1 MKTIKRTKKIFAIM
15 MCMVML
21 LGFTVIASAETTP
34 RLIIS
39 GYTTD
44 KDEIKSG
51 DTFEMTISIQN
62 VSKKSDISNIKVTLS
77 TANNEI
83 VPASGSNTMYIE
95 KIAKEEIYELKVT
108 MEAGAD
114 LASKPYV
121 MDVKFS
127 YEDRYGTPIEDATTL
142 VIPVIQNQ
150 RVSVGSLD
158 VQSQAIMVGDETDVS
173 FTVNNQGRGEIF
185 NVNAKIVGEGIEAT
199 EAFVGNVASGGMGYV
214 DITVTAT
221 DYETATGTVQ
231 AIITFEDSVGN
242 ESQITQDIA
251 LEVFEYVEPVEDFS
265 DVTVTPEA
273 PSHISPVVIIA
284 VVVLVIVL
292 VVVIKKRK
300 QKKEE
305 EQDEI

>member
-1 MKTIKRTKKIFAIM
+1 MKTIKRTKKILAIM

-34 RLIIS
+34 RLIIT
-39 GYTTD
+39 GFTTD
-44 KDEIKSG
+44 KDEVKSG
-51 DTFEMTISIQN
+51 DTFEMTVSVQN
-62 VSKKSDISNIKVTLS
+62 VSKKSDISNIKLTFS

-83 VPASGSNTMYIE
+83 VPASGSSTMYIE

-108 MEAGAD
+108 MKAGAD
-114 LASKPYV
+114 LSSKSYV
-121 MDVKFS
+121 MDVKLS
-127 YEDRYGTPIEDATTL
+127 YEDRYGSPIEDATTL
-142 VIPVIQNQ
+142 VIPVVQNQ

-158 VQSQAIMVGDETDVS
+158 VQSQAIMEGDQTDIS
-173 FTVNNQGRGEIF
+173 FTVNNQGRGEIY
-185 NVNAKIVGEGIEAT
+185 NVNAKVVGDGIEAT
-199 EAFVGNVASGGMGYV
+199 DAFVGNVPSGGTGYV

-221 DYETATGTVQ
+221 DYTAATGTVQ
-231 AIITFEDSVGN
+231 AVITFEDSVGN

-251 LEVFEYVEPVEDFS
+251 LEVFEYEEPVDDFS
-265 DVTVTPEA
+265 DIDIVEEPAGVNPLALATV
-273 PSHISPVVIIA
+273 

-292 VVVIKKRK
+292 AVVVKKRK

>member
-1 MKTIKRTKKIFAIM
+1 MKTIKRTKKILAIM

-34 RLIIS
+34 RLIIT

-44 KDEIKSG
+44 KDQVKSG
-51 DTFEMTISIQN
+51 DTFEMTVSIQN

-108 MEAGAD
+108 MKAGAD

-142 VIPVIQNQ
+142 VVPVIQNQ

-158 VQSQAIMVGDETDVS
+158 VQSQAIMEGDETDVS

-185 NVNAKIVGEGIEAT
+185 NVNAKIVGDGIEAT
-199 EAFVGNVASGGMGYV
+199 DAFVGNVASGGTGYV

-221 DYETATGTVQ
+221 DYTAATGTVQ
-231 AIITFEDSVGN
+231 AVVTFEDSVGN

-251 LEVFEYVEPVEDFS
+251 LEVLAYEEPVEDIGAM
-265 DVTVTPEA
+265 DIVEEPA
-273 PSHISPVVIIA
+273 GINPVVIAVVA
-284 VVVLVIVL
+284 VVVIIIVA
-292 VVVIKKRK
+292 VVIKKRK

>member
-1 MKTIKRTKKIFAIM
+1 MKTIKRTKKILAIM

-34 RLIIS
+34 RLIIT

-108 MEAGAD
+108 MKAGAD
-114 LASKPYV
+114 LSSKPYV
-121 MDVKFS
+121 MDAKFS
-127 YEDRYGTPIEDATTL
+127 YEDRYGSPIEDATTL
-142 VIPVIQNQ
+142 VIPVVQNQ

-158 VQSQAIMVGDETDVS
+158 VQSQAIMEGDETDVS

-185 NVNAKIVGEGIEAT
+185 NVNAKIVGDGIEAT
-199 EAFVGNVASGGMGYV
+199 DAFVGNVASGGTGYV

-221 DYETATGTVQ
+221 DYTAATGTVQ
-231 AIITFEDSVGN
+231 AVITFEDSVGN

-251 LEVFEYVEPVEDFS
+251 LEVLAYEEPVEDIGAM
-265 DVTVTPEA
+265 DIVEEPAGINPVMIA
-273 PSHISPVVIIA
+273 VVAVVVII
-284 VVVLVIVL
+284 LVA
-292 VVVIKKRK
+292 VVIKKRK

>member
-1 MKTIKRTKKIFAIM
+1 MKTIKRTKKILAIM

-34 RLIIS
+34 RLIIT
-39 GYTTD
+39 GFTTD
-44 KDEIKSG
+44 KDEVKSG

-108 MEAGAD
+108 MKAGAD
-114 LASKPYV
+114 LSSKPYV

-127 YEDRYGTPIEDATTL
+127 YEDRYGSPIEDATTL
-142 VIPVIQNQ
+142 IVPVVQNQ

-158 VQSQAIMVGDETDVS
+158 VQSQAIMEGDETDVS

-185 NVNAKIVGEGIEAT
+185 NVNAKIVGDGIEAT
-199 EAFVGNVASGGMGYV
+199 DAFVGNVASGGTGYV

-221 DYETATGTVQ
+221 DYTAATGTVQ
-231 AIITFEDSVGN
+231 AVVTFEDSVGN

-251 LEVFEYVEPVEDFS
+251 LEVLAYEAPVEDIGAM
-265 DVTVTPEA
+265 DIVEEPA
-273 PSHISPVVIIA
+273 GINPVVIAVVA
-284 VVVLVIVL
+284 VVVIILVA
-292 VVVIKKRK
+292 VVIKKRK

>member
-34 RLIIS
+34 RLIIT

-95 KIAKEEIYELKVT
+95 KIAKEETYELKVT
-108 MEAGAD
+108 MKAGAD

-142 VIPVIQNQ
+142 VIPVVQNQ

-158 VQSQAIMVGDETDVS
+158 VQSQAIMEGDETDVS

-185 NVNAKIVGEGIEAT
+185 NVNAKVVGDGIEAT
-199 EAFVGNVASGGMGYV
+199 DAFVGNVTSGGTGYV

-221 DYETATGTVQ
+221 DYTAATGTVQ
-231 AIITFEDSVGN
+231 AVITFEDSVGN
-242 ESQITQDIA
+242 ESQVTQDIA
-251 LEVFEYVEPVEDFS
+251 LEVLAYEEPVEDIGS
-265 DVTVTPEA
+265 MDIVEEPA
-273 PSHISPVVIIA
+273 GINPVVIAVVA
-284 VVVLVIVL
+284 VVVIILVA
-292 VVVIKKRK
+292 VVIKKRK

>member
-1 MKTIKRTKKIFAIM
+1 MKTIKRTKKILAIM

-21 LGFTVIASAETTP
+21 LGFTVIACAEATP
-34 RLIIS
+34 RLIIT

-44 KDEIKSG
+44 KDEVKSG

-108 MEAGAD
+108 MKAGAD

-121 MDVKFS
+121 MDVKFA
-127 YEDRYGTPIEDATTL
+127 YEDRYDTPIEDATTL
-142 VIPVIQNQ
+142 VVPVVQNQ

-158 VQSQAIMVGDETDVS
+158 VQSQAIMEGDETDVS

-185 NVNAKIVGEGIEAT
+185 NVNAKIVGDGVEAT
-199 EAFVGNVASGGMGYV
+199 DAFVGNVSSGGTGYV
-214 DITVTAT
+214 DITVTAV
-221 DYETATGTVQ
+221 DYTAATGTVQ

-251 LEVFEYVEPVEDFS
+251 LEVFAYEEPVEDIGAM
-265 DVTVTPEA
+265 DIVEEPAGVN
-273 PSHISPVVIIA
+273 PVVIAVVA
-284 VVVLVIVL
+284 VVVIILVAI
-292 VVVIKKRK
+292 VIKKRK

>member
-34 RLIIS
+34 RLIIT

-44 KDEIKSG
+44 KDEVKSG
-51 DTFEMTISIQN
+51 DTFEMTVSVQN
-62 VSKKSDISNIKVTLS
+62 VSKKSDISNIKLTFS

-83 VPASGSNTMYIE
+83 VPASGSSTMYIE

-108 MEAGAD
+108 MKAGAD

-142 VIPVIQNQ
+142 VIPVVQNQ

-158 VQSQAIMVGDETDVS
+158 VQSQAIMEGDETDVS
-173 FTVNNQGRGEIF
+173 FTVNNQGRGEIY
-185 NVNAKIVGEGIEAT
+185 NVNAKVVGDGIEAT
-199 EAFVGNVASGGMGYV
+199 EAFVGNVTSGGTGYV

-221 DYETATGTVQ
+221 DYTAATGTVQ
-231 AIITFEDSVGN
+231 AVITFEDSVGN
-242 ESQITQDIA
+242 ESQITQDIS
-251 LEVFEYVEPVEDFS
+251 LEVLAYEEPVDDFS
-265 DVTVTPEA
+265 DIDIVEEPAGVNPLA
-273 PSHISPVVIIA
+273 LAAV

-292 VVVIKKRK
+292 AVVVKKRK

>member
-21 LGFTVIASAETTP
+21 LGFSVIASAETTP
-34 RLIIS
+34 RLIIT
-39 GYTTD
+39 GFTTD
-44 KDEIKSG
+44 KDEVKSG

-108 MEAGAD
+108 MKAGAD

-142 VIPVIQNQ
+142 VIPVVQNQ

-158 VQSQAIMVGDETDVS
+158 VQSQAIMEGDETDVS
-173 FTVNNQGRGEIF
+173 FTVNNQGRGEIY
-185 NVNAKIVGEGIEAT
+185 NVNAKVVGDGIEAT
-199 EAFVGNVASGGMGYV
+199 EAFVGNVTSGGTGYV

-221 DYETATGTVQ
+221 DYTAATGTVQ

-242 ESQITQDIA
+242 ESQITQDIS
-251 LEVFEYVEPVEDFS
+251 LEVLAYEEPVDDFS
-265 DVTVTPEA
+265 DIDIVEEPAGVNPLA
-273 PSHISPVVIIA
+273 LAAV

-292 VVVIKKRK
+292 AVVVKKRK

>member
-1 MKTIKRTKKIFAIM
+1 MKTIKRAKKILAIM

-34 RLIIS
+34 RLIIT
-39 GYTTD
+39 GFTTD

-51 DTFEMTISIQN
+51 DTFEMTIAIQN

-108 MEAGAD
+108 MKAGAD

-142 VIPVIQNQ
+142 VIPVVQNQ

-158 VQSQAIMVGDETDVS
+158 VQSQAIMEGDETDVS
-173 FTVNNQGRGEIF
+173 FTVNNQGRGEIY
-185 NVNAKIVGEGIEAT
+185 NVNAKVVGDGIEAT
-199 EAFVGNVASGGMGYV
+199 DAFVGNVASGGTGYV
-214 DITVTAT
+214 DITVTAV
-221 DYETATGTVQ
+221 DYTAATGTVQ

-242 ESQITQDIA
+242 ESHITQDIA
-251 LEVFEYVEPVEDFS
+251 LEVFAYEEPVDDIGAMDIVEEPAG
-265 DVTVTPEA
+265 VN
-273 PSHISPVVIIA
+273 PVVIAVVA
-284 VVVLVIVL
+284 VVVIILVAI
-292 VVVIKKRK
+292 VIKKRK

>member
-34 RLIIS
+34 RLIIT

-108 MEAGAD
+108 MKAGAD

-142 VIPVIQNQ
+142 VVPVIQNQ
-150 RVSVGSLD
+150 RVSIGGLGQ
-158 VQSQAIMVGDETDVS
+158 QSSGVMMGEDTDIS
-173 FTVNNQGRGEIF
+173 FTVNNQGRGEIY
-185 NVNAKIVGEGIEAT
+185 NVNAMIVGEGIEAT
-199 EAFVGNVASGGMGYV
+199 DVFVGNVASGGTGYA
-214 DITVTAT
+214 DITVTGT
-221 DYETATGTVQ
+221 DYTASTGTIQV
-231 AIITFEDSVGN
+231 IVTFEDSVGN
-242 ESQITQDIA
+242 ESQITQDIEF
-251 LEVFEYVEPVEDFS
+251 EVFEYIEPID
-265 DVTVTPEA
+265 DVIDADMIEETKA
-273 PSHISPVVIIA
+273 PISPIAIVA

-292 VVVIKKRK
+292 LVVIKKRK

>member
-1 MKTIKRTKKIFAIM
+1 MKTIKRTKKILAIM

-21 LGFTVIASAETTP
+21 LGFTITASAETTP
-34 RLIIS
+34 RLIIT
-39 GYTTD
+39 GFTTD
-44 KDEIKSG
+44 KDEVKSG
-51 DTFEMTISIQN
+51 DTFEMTVSIQN
-62 VSKKSDISNIKVTLS
+62 VSKKSDISNIKLTFS

-83 VPASGSNTMYIE
+83 VPASGSSTMYIE

-108 MEAGAD
+108 MKAGAD

-127 YEDRYGTPIEDATTL
+127 YEDRYGSPIEDATTL
-142 VIPVIQNQ
+142 VIPVVQNQ

-158 VQSQAIMVGDETDVS
+158 VQSQAIMEGDETDVS
-173 FTVNNQGRGEIF
+173 FTVNNQGRGEIY
-185 NVNAKIVGEGIEAT
+185 NVNAKIVGDGVEAT
-199 EAFVGNVASGGMGYV
+199 NSFVGNVTSGGTGYV

-221 DYETATGTVQ
+221 DYTAATGTVQ
-231 AIITFEDSVGN
+231 AVVTFEDSVGN

-251 LEVFEYVEPVEDFS
+251 LEVLAYEEPVEDIGAM
-265 DVTVTPEA
+265 DIVEEPA
-273 PSHISPVVIIA
+273 GINPVVIAVVA
-284 VVVLVIVL
+284 VVVIILVA
-292 VVVIKKRK
+292 VVIKKRK

>member
-1 MKTIKRTKKIFAIM
+1 MKTIKRTKKILAIM

-34 RLIIS
+34 RLIIT
-39 GYTTD
+39 GFTTD
-44 KDEIKSG
+44 KDEVKSG
-51 DTFEMTISIQN
+51 DTFEMTVSIQN
-62 VSKKSDISNIKVTLS
+62 VSKKSDISNIKLTFS

-83 VPASGSNTMYIE
+83 VPASGSSTMYIE

-108 MEAGAD
+108 MKAGAD
-114 LASKPYV
+114 LSSKPYV

-127 YEDRYGTPIEDATTL
+127 YEDRYGSPIEDATTL
-142 VIPVIQNQ
+142 VIPVVQNQ

-158 VQSQAIMVGDETDVS
+158 VQSQAIMEGDETDVS

-185 NVNAKIVGEGIEAT
+185 NVNAKIVGDGIEAT
-199 EAFVGNVASGGMGYV
+199 DAFVGNVTSGGTGYV

-221 DYETATGTVQ
+221 DYTVATGTVQ
-231 AIITFEDSVGN
+231 AVVTFEDSVGN

-251 LEVFEYVEPVEDFS
+251 LEVLAYEEPVEDIGAM
-265 DVTVTPEA
+265 DIVEEPA
-273 PSHISPVVIIA
+273 GINPVVIAVVA
-284 VVVLVIVL
+284 VVVIILVA
-292 VVVIKKRK
+292 VVIKKRK

>member
-34 RLIIS
+34 RLIIT

-108 MEAGAD
+108 MKAGAD

-142 VIPVIQNQ
+142 VIPVVQNQ
-150 RVSVGSLD
+150 RVSIGNLD
-158 VQSQAIMVGDETDVS
+158 VQSQAIMEGDETDVS
-173 FTVNNQGRGEIF
+173 FTVNNQGRGEIY
-185 NVNAKIVGEGIEAT
+185 NVNAKIVGDGIEAT
-199 EAFVGNVASGGMGYV
+199 EAFVGNVTSGGTGYV

-221 DYETATGTVQ
+221 DYTAATGTVQ
-231 AIITFEDSVGN
+231 AVITFEDSVGN
-242 ESQITQDIA
+242 ESQITQDIS
-251 LEVFEYVEPVEDFS
+251 LEVLAYEEPVEDIGAM
-265 DVTVTPEA
+265 DIVEEPA
-273 PSHISPVVIIA
+273 GINPVVIAVVA
-284 VVVLVIVL
+284 VVVIILVA
-292 VVVIKKRK
+292 VVIKKRK

>member
-1 MKTIKRTKKIFAIM
+1 MKTIKRTKKILAIM

-21 LGFTVIASAETTP
+21 LGFTITASAETTP
-34 RLIIS
+34 RLIIT
-39 GYTTD
+39 GFTTD
-44 KDEIKSG
+44 KDEVKSG
-51 DTFEMTISIQN
+51 DTFEMTVSVQN
-62 VSKKSDISNIKVTLS
+62 VSKKSDISNIKLTFS

-83 VPASGSNTMYIE
+83 VPASGSSTMYIE

-108 MEAGAD
+108 MKAGAD

-142 VIPVIQNQ
+142 VIPVVQNQ

-158 VQSQAIMVGDETDVS
+158 VQSQAIMEGDETDVS
-173 FTVNNQGRGEIF
+173 FTVNNQGRGEIY
-185 NVNAKIVGEGIEAT
+185 NVNAKVVGDGIEAT
-199 EAFVGNVASGGMGYV
+199 EAFVGNVTSGGTGYV

-221 DYETATGTVQ
+221 DYTAATGTVQ

-242 ESQITQDIA
+242 ESQITQDIS
-251 LEVFEYVEPVEDFS
+251 LEVLAYEEPVDDFS
-265 DVTVTPEA
+265 DIDIVEEPAGVNPLA
-273 PSHISPVVIIA
+273 LAAV

-292 VVVIKKRK
+292 AVVVKKRK

>member
-1 MKTIKRTKKIFAIM
+1 MKTIKRTKKILAIM

-21 LGFTVIASAETTP
+21 LGYTVIACAEGTP
-34 RLIIS
+34 RLIIT

-44 KDEIKSG
+44 KTEIKSG

-62 VSKKSDISNIKVTLS
+62 VSKRSDISNIKVTLS

-83 VPASGSNTMYIE
+83 VPASGSSTMYIE

-108 MEAGAD
+108 MKAGAD
-114 LASKPYV
+114 LSSKPYV

-127 YEDRYGTPIEDATTL
+127 YEDRYGSPIEDATTL
-142 VIPVIQNQ
+142 VIPVVQNQ
-150 RVSVGSLD
+150 RVSIGSLD
-158 VQSQAIMVGDETDVS
+158 VQSQAIMEGDETDVS
-173 FTVNNQGRGEIF
+173 FTVNNQGRGEIY
-185 NVNAKIVGEGIEAT
+185 NVNAKIIGEGMEAT
-199 EAFVGNVASGGMGYV
+199 DAFVGNVPSGGTGYV

-221 DYETATGTVQ
+221 DYTAATGTVQ

-242 ESQITQDIA
+242 ESQITKDIA
-251 LEVFEYVEPVEDFS
+251 LEVFAYEEPVEDIGAM
-265 DVTVTPEA
+265 DIVEEPAGVN
-273 PSHISPVVIIA
+273 PVVIGA
-284 VVVLVIVL
+284 VVVVLVIVL
-292 VVVIKKRK
+292 AVVVKKRK

>member
-1 MKTIKRTKKIFAIM
+1 MKTIKRTKKILAIM

-21 LGFTVIASAETTP
+21 LGFSVIASAETTP
-34 RLIIS
+34 RLIIT
-39 GYTTD
+39 GFTTD
-44 KDEIKSG
+44 KDEVKSG

-83 VPASGSNTMYIE
+83 VPASGSGTMYIE
-95 KIAKEEIYELKVT
+95 KIAKEETYELKVT
-108 MEAGAD
+108 MKAGAD

-127 YEDRYGTPIEDATTL
+127 YEDRYGSPIEDATTL
-142 VIPVIQNQ
+142 VIPVVQNQ

-158 VQSQAIMVGDETDVS
+158 VQSQAIMEGDETDVS

-185 NVNAKIVGEGIEAT
+185 NVNAKIVGDGIEAT
-199 EAFVGNVASGGMGYV
+199 DAFVGNVVSGGTGYV
-214 DITVTAT
+214 DIKVTAT
-221 DYETATGTVQ
+221 DYTAATGTVQ
-231 AIITFEDSVGN
+231 AVVTFEDSVGN

-251 LEVFEYVEPVEDFS
+251 LEVLAYEEPVEDIGAM
-265 DVTVTPEA
+265 DIVEEPA
-273 PSHISPVVIIA
+273 GINPVVIA
-284 VVVLVIVL
+284 VVAVVLIL
-292 VVVIKKRK
+292 VAVVIKKRK

>member
-21 LGFTVIASAETTP
+21 LGFSVIASAETTP
-34 RLIIS
+34 RLIIT
-39 GYTTD
+39 GFTTD
-44 KDEIKSG
+44 KDEVKSG

-108 MEAGAD
+108 MKAGAD

-142 VIPVIQNQ
+142 VIPVVQNQ

-158 VQSQAIMVGDETDVS
+158 VQSQAIMEGDETDVS
-173 FTVNNQGRGEIF
+173 FTVNNQGRGEIY
-185 NVNAKIVGEGIEAT
+185 NVNAKVVGDGIEAT
-199 EAFVGNVASGGMGYV
+199 EAFVGNVTSGGTGYV

-221 DYETATGTVQ
+221 DYTAATGTVQ
-231 AIITFEDSVGN
+231 AVITFEDSVGN
-242 ESQITQDIA
+242 ESQITQDIS
-251 LEVFEYVEPVEDFS
+251 LEVLAYEEPVDDFS
-265 DVTVTPEA
+265 DIDIVEEPAGVNSLA
-273 PSHISPVVIIA
+273 LAAV

-292 VVVIKKRK
+292 AVVVKKRK